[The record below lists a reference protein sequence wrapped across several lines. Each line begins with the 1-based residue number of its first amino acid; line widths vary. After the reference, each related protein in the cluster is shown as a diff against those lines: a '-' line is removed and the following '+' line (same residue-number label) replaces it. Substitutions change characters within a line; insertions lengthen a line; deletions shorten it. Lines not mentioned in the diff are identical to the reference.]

1 MPQSSVSSLRRWSS
15 AGASLDVVLPL
26 VTTFVS
32 GAFAVAV
39 AMRYIRKRRP
49 SHLAWAIGLL
59 LFAVAALC
67 GYLARSGGATDLE
80 YRLFYLFGAIANVA
94 WLALGTV
101 FIVAPRYGRVA
112 LAAVLALTV
121 AAVYAVFSTP
131 VDLAVA
137 VDTGRGFPDGSL
149 PRILAGI
156 GSGLGSLVLI
166 GGALWSAWIFVR
178 RRDQGRRALAN
189 VIIAAGVF
197 IAAAGGT
204 VAFTGAS
211 GILELTN
218 LIGVSVMFVGF
229 LLA

>member
-1 MPQSSVSSLRRWSS
+1 
-15 AGASLDVVLPL
+15 VLPL
-26 VTTFVS
+26 VTTLVS

-39 AMRYIRKRRP
+39 MLRYMRKRRP
-49 SHLAWAIGLL
+49 SHLAWAVGLL

-67 GYLARSGGATDLE
+67 GFLARSGGATDLE

-101 FIVAPRYGRVA
+101 FIVAPRYGRAA

-121 AAVYAVFSTP
+121 VAVYAVFSTP

-156 GSGLGSLVLI
+156 GSGVGSLVLI
-166 GGALWSAWIFVR
+166 GGALWSAWVFVR

-189 VIIAAGVF
+189 VIIAVGVF

-204 VAFTGAS
+204 AAFTGAS

>member
-1 MPQSSVSSLRRWSS
+1 MI
-15 AGASLDVVLPL
+15 PL
-26 VTTFVS
+26 VTTVVS

-39 AMRYIRKRRP
+39 ALRYVRRRRP
-49 SHLAWAIGLL
+49 ALLAWSIGLG
-59 LFAVAALC
+59 LFSVAAFM
-67 GYLARSGGATDLE
+67 GFLARTGGATDVE

-101 FIVAPRYGRVA
+101 LIVAPRFGRA
-112 LAAVLALTV
+112 TLIAVLALCA
-121 AAVYAVFSTP
+121 AAVYAVFATP

-166 GGALWSAWIFVR
+166 AGALWSAWVFLR

-189 VIIAAGVF
+189 VIIAVGVF

-211 GILELTN
+211 GVLELTN

>member
-1 MPQSSVSSLRRWSS
+1 MV
-15 AGASLDVVLPL
+15 PL
-26 VTTFVS
+26 VTTLVS

-39 AMRYIRKRRP
+39 AFQYLRKRRP
-49 SHLAWAIGLL
+49 ALLAWAIGLF
-59 LFAVAALC
+59 LFSVAAFM
-67 GYLARSGGATDLE
+67 GFLARTDGATEVE
-80 YRLFYLFGAIANVA
+80 YRLFYLFGAIVNVA
-94 WLALGTV
+94 MLALGTI
-101 FIVAPRYGRVA
+101 FIVAPQLGRAALVA
-112 LAAVLALTV
+112 VAVLTATS
-121 AAVYAVFSTP
+121 VYAVFATP
-131 VDLAVA
+131 VDIAVA

-166 GGALWSAWIFVR
+166 AGALWSAWVFFR
-178 RRDQGRRALAN
+178 RRHQGRRALAN
-189 VIIAAGVF
+189 AVIAVGVF

-211 GILELTN
+211 GVLELTN

>member
-1 MPQSSVSSLRRWSS
+1 M
-15 AGASLDVVLPL
+15 LPL
-26 VTTFVS
+26 VTTLVS

-39 AMRYIRKRRP
+39 ALRYMRRGRP
-49 SHLAWAIGLL
+49 SLLAWAIGLL
-59 LFAVAALC
+59 FFAIAALC
-67 GYLARSGGATDLE
+67 GFLARTGGATEVE

-101 FIVAPRYGRVA
+101 FIVAPRYGRAA
-112 LAAVLALTV
+112 LAAVLALSVV
-121 AAVYAVFSTP
+121 AAYAVFATP
-131 VDLAVA
+131 VDIAVA

-149 PRILAGI
+149 PRILAAI
-156 GSGLGSLVLI
+156 GSGVGSLVLI
-166 GGALWSAWIFVR
+166 GGALWSAWVFLR

-189 VIIAAGVF
+189 AIIAGGVF